1 MLNERKAISN
11 AEVVRHM
18 MIQTRARVR
27 EITGISEDDQFTM
40 EFRAAFEWLNMIGC
54 AGMDESNMT
63 ATKEFW
69 GFWKM
74 EWHRLNKQ
82 FLIEYARFNYSNPR
96 EWYEYFHSIAEYN
109 KLLHYTEV
117 NYHQV
122 IKELAKQR

>member
-1 MLNERKAISN
+1 MLTEQKAMSN
-11 AEVVRHM
+11 AEMVRHM
-18 MIQTRARVR
+18 MIETRRKVR
-27 EITGISEDDQFTM
+27 EITGISENDQFDM

-54 AGMDESNMT
+54 AGADETNMT

-82 FLIEYARFNYSNPR
+82 FLIEHARFNYPNAR
-96 EWYEYFHSIAEYN
+96 EMYDYFHSIAEYN
-109 KLLHYTEV
+109 KLLDYTEI